1 MTNNLFKRV
10 VARFTRAFIAGAF
23 ASMATFGSAMTLNGA
38 DWGVLLNW
46 LGLLVVAG
54 IIAGVS
60 AGVQSVDL
68 YLRNVKK
75 QDL

>member
-23 ASMATFGSAMTLNGA
+23 ASMATLGSAMTLNGA

>member
-23 ASMATFGSAMTLNGA
+23 ASMATLGSAMTLNGA
-38 DWGVLLNW
+38 DWSVLLNW
-46 LGLLVVAG
+46 LGLLIVAG
-54 IIAGVS
+54 IVGGVS

-68 YLRNVKK
+68 YLRNKSSQK
-75 QDL
+75 